1 LLAARR
7 AILPSL
13 SRLAPLTILED
24 ATVPRARIAEMVER
38 IDAITARHGVR
49 IAAGAHAGDGN
60 LHPTCV
66 LHPAD
71 GGRNRDR
78 TSRLRRDLLP
88 RWSWE
93 RTITGDDGVG
103 LAKLRDRRVPCAAS
117 RARCQRRWRRQDRAA
132 RRRAVRRRSPSRSR
146 THRQV
151 PAPVGAGRLNERA
164 SHFVAL
170 EDGECSGALTF
181 VFDVRAVIADPI
193 AGPNEHTAGVVD
205 HG

>member
-71 GGRNRDR
+71 GAAIA
-78 TSRLRRDLLP
+78 TAHHAF
-88 RWSWE
+88 
-93 RTITGDDGVG
+93 DGIF
-103 LAKLRDRRVPCAAS
+103 S
-117 RARCQRRWRRQDRAA
+117 RA
-132 RRRAVRRRSPSRSR
+132 
-146 THRQV
+146 
-151 PAPVGAGRLNERA
+151 GAGRARSPAKTAWDSPSCGIVASLVQPPARA
-164 SHFVAL
+164 A
-170 EDGECSGALTF
+170 SGAGDDKIGRRGVEQFAVEALRAA
-181 VFDVRAVIADPI
+181 VRTVRFQHPSAP
-193 AGPNEHTAGVVD
+193 AG
-205 HG
+205 